1 MKAKEYFDAYGE
13 KIYKELITN
22 EYTSLDDLR
31 ILMLDDLSVLLEKRN
46 AKTNDAIRA
55 IVNELNQ
62 KWNSLATMFEK
73 KYLRTVLKRD
83 GFKEYCIS
91 VNLYPASSNF
101 IYDRNRYI
109 PLKKETI

>member
-1 MKAKEYFDAYGE
+1 
-13 KIYKELITN
+13 
-22 EYTSLDDLR
+22 
-31 ILMLDDLSVLLEKRN
+31 
-46 AKTNDAIRA
+46 
-55 IVNELNQ
+55 
-62 KWNSLATMFEK
+62 MFEK

-101 IYDRNRYI
+101 IYGRDRYT